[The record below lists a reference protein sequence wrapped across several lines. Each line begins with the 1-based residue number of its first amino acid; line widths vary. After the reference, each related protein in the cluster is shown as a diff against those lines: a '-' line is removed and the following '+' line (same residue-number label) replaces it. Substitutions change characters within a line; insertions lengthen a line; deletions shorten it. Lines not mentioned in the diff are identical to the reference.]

1 MDTLA
6 FTAILL
12 IITGGV
18 STQTLQPL
26 NETVLQYSNASFNCS
41 VTAPGWVVMT
51 WTVNSRLALSI
62 LESSGPVGS
71 SPRYS
76 ATNYTTAG
84 LYKWGFTI
92 IGVTPSDAGTV
103 ACQVQGGLLIS
114 ATLNVQQTGTVAI
127 SGSNRTAT
135 IGDKVTFQCLAA
147 GWSPAA
153 DIAWAMNG
161 KPVDPSL
168 YNTTVTNG
176 NLMNTSSTLTI
187 TASNNVSVAC
197 LASVSALPSPE
208 TNTVYLTVQ
217 KARVIDWT
225 VLIATTVAFS
235 LAALLFLIIYGI
247 IFFCGKKRKRRRS
260 RYQEEV
266 RAQTQAH
273 RAYRQPGYAGR
284 AQENL
289 GYIEERPRVD
299 NRDGVYTIT
308 NHRHA
313 NYPSKNQHPDAYSN
327 RNDNSSV
334 FDSYSVDLPGLQK
347 LRHLTIV

>member
-1 MDTLA
+1 MDTLTL
-6 FTAILL
+6 TAILL

-41 VTAPGWVVMT
+41 ITSPGWIVMT

-62 LESSGPVGS
+62 LESTGPVTSGVS
-71 SPRYS
+71 HYS

-103 ACQVQGGLLIS
+103 GCQVQGGLLVP

-153 DIAWAMNG
+153 QIAWAMNG
-161 KPVDPSL
+161 ITVDPSL
-168 YNTTVTNG
+168 YNTTVTSG
-176 NLMNTSSTLTI
+176 NLMNTSSNFTI
-187 TASNNVSVAC
+187 TANNNVSVAC

-208 TNTVYLTVQ
+208 TSTVYLTVQ

-225 VLIATTVAFS
+225 VLIAITVAFS

-273 RAYRQPGYAGR
+273 RAYKQPAYEERGR
-284 AQENL
+284 ARENF
-289 GYIEERPRVD
+289 GYVEERPRVD
-299 NRDGVYTIT
+299 NRDGVYAIT

-313 NYPSKNQHPDAYSN
+313 NYPSNNQIPDMKND
-327 RNDNSSV
+327 
-334 FDSYSVDLPGLQK
+334 K
-347 LRHLTIV
+347 M